1 MRTMEIGSILLC
13 FFFFA
18 FVIHVAIPKPVRPPS
33 TQTLLSAE
41 EALREGSGI
50 KGQDRL
56 SKLAT

>member
-13 FFFFA
+13 FFA
-18 FVIHVAIPKPVRPPS
+18 FVIHVAIPKPVLPPS

>member
-1 MRTMEIGSILLC
+1 MEIGSILLC
-13 FFFFA
+13 FFA
-18 FVIHVAIPKPVRPPS
+18 FVIHVAIPKPVLPPS